1 MTLLQWLLV
10 GHLAVF
16 GAWFGTDLGTFY
28 LSRRVI
34 DPSIEVPTRAVVAR
48 NMLGIE
54 VIARLCLPTMLAL
67 GLALSIE
74 AGYLDLA
81 TSMLWV
87 ILVVW
92 AAWIGV
98 IWTLYKRGGEVV
110 GGLGRF
116 DLLFRAAVCLAL
128 WFAGIATAFSDDG
141 PFGPD
146 WLGAKVMLFALIM
159 TAGII
164 IRFALKPFSAAFG
177 SLVAEGSSPAREA
190 AMAGALRRAQPLVGV
205 IWISLALS
213 LILAVGR
220 QVPWS

>member
-1 MTLLQWLLV
+1 VDLFQWLLV

-34 DPSIEVPTRAVVAR
+34 DPSIEVPTRAVIAR
-48 NMLGIE
+48 NMMGIE

-74 AGYLDLA
+74 AGYLDLS

-87 ILVVW
+87 ILVAW
-92 AAWIGV
+92 AAWIAL
-98 IWTLYKRGGEVV
+98 IWTLYQRGGEVV
-110 GGLGRF
+110 GALGKL
-116 DLLFRAAVCLAL
+116 DLVFRAAVCLAL
-128 WFAGIATAFSDDG
+128 WFAGIASAFTDDG
-141 PFGPD
+141 AFTQN
-146 WLGAKVMLFALIM
+146 WLGAKVVLFAVIM
-159 TAGII
+159 TSGII

-177 SLVAEGSSPAREA
+177 TLVSEGSSPEREA

-220 QVPWS
+220 QVPWG